1 MMTLLRTSLCASALL
16 VAFAVPTQA
25 APTPAFPTPA
35 DFGATTLTETP
46 MCAGRRPDP
55 MRVAAVLTSPELN
68 ARPACCM
75 GHLRCSQ
82 YLATTRINRGHE
94 LSHT

>member
-1 MMTLLRTSLCASALL
+1 MMTLLRTSLCASTLL
-16 VAFAVPTQA
+16 VAFALPTQA
-25 APTPAFPTPA
+25 APTPA

-46 MCAGRRPDP
+46 MCAARRPDP
-55 MRVAAVLTSPELN
+55 MRVAAVL
-68 ARPACCM
+68 AGQPACCM

-82 YLATTRINRGHE
+82 FPATTRINRGHE